1 MCRAC
6 NNKSH
11 CDEELMEDV
20 FSAYDK
26 RLGQILLCKKCRCDK
41 CTIPDWGQI
50 MWLWIISNIAGS
62 LLGASTTEWFKDTKA
77 GKWCFD
83 KYLGIVYW
91 ASEKYGIDI
100 LNKEEISWRQ
110 KYPGVNSK
118 IVELE
123 SRIEKLER
131 KNNGKSV

>member
-26 RLGQILLCKKCRCDK
+26 RLGQILLCKKCRCDQ